1 MDKRLINT
9 LLRIFHSPDTRFTSG
24 GAISAFCTEYNLGV
38 RQGGGLV
45 FNDAHKA
52 EIGRIL
58 KGELGID
65 PATTTADSWHG
76 LGRAESLMLAKDE
89 KLTGRTVGDGRLR
102 VKALPGR
109 VLQVAGGS
117 WSLPDRADLGMD
129 LNAVLGNEI
138 GHDAL
143 LIIENLQ
150 TFDDVHIV
158 DSKVM
163 GNLSAHD
170 PLVIYRGDTQ
180 GGARVDAVHALVSG
194 TGLPVIAFVDFDPA
208 GLVIATGLP
217 RLDMVLA
224 PPLRDLAEI
233 IQARGIARRYLKQVA
248 MATHAMQRIQGDP
261 RAAPLWHVIH
271 AAGKAL
277 PQEYF
282 HRYER
287 QKCICSTCAEH
298 FEIGKMDADNI
309 TPGSQGGKTELG
321 CLFRPDP
328 RNTGHG

>member
-1 MDKRLINT
+1 MMDKRLINI

-24 GAISAFCTEYNLGV
+24 RAISAFCTEYNLGV
-38 RQGGGLV
+38 RQGSSLV
-45 FNDAHKA
+45 FNNAHKA

-65 PATTTADSWHG
+65 PSTTTADSWKG
-76 LGRAESLMLAKDE
+76 LGRAESLMLARDE
-89 KLTGRTVGDGRLR
+89 KFSGRTVGDGRLR

-109 VLQVAGGS
+109 ILQVAGDS
-117 WSLPDRADLGMD
+117 WSLPDRADLGLD
-129 LNAVLGNEI
+129 LNAVLGSEI

-150 TFDDVHIV
+150 TFDDIHTV
-158 DSKVM
+158 DPEVM
-163 GNLSAHD
+163 GNLSARD

-180 GGARVDAVHALVSG
+180 GGARADAVHALISG

-208 GLVIATGLP
+208 GLVIASGLP

-224 PPLRDLAEI
+224 PSLQDLAEI
-233 IQARGIARRYLKQVA
+233 IQARGIAKRYLEQVA
-248 MATHAMQRIQGDP
+248 MAAHAMQQIQGDA
-261 RAAPLWHVIH
+261 RIAPLWHVIH

-282 HRYER
+282 HRR
-287 QKCICSTCAEH
+287 SK
-298 FEIGKMDADNI
+298 
-309 TPGSQGGKTELG
+309 
-321 CLFRPDP
+321 
-328 RNTGHG
+328 

>member
-9 LLRIFHSPDTRFTSG
+9 LLRIFHSPDTRFASG
-24 GAISAFCTEYNLGV
+24 RAISAFCAEYNLGV
-38 RQGGGLV
+38 RQGSSLV

-65 PATTTADSWHG
+65 PATTTADSWKG
-76 LGRAESLMLAKDE
+76 LGRAESLMLARDE
-89 KLTGRTVGDGRLR
+89 KLTSRAVGDGRLR

-109 VLQVAGGS
+109 VLRVAGGR

-129 LNAVLGNEI
+129 LSAVLESEI

-143 LIIENLQ
+143 LIVENLQ
-150 TFDDVHIV
+150 TFDDIHTV
-158 DSKVM
+158 DSEVM
-163 GNLSAHD
+163 GNLTAHD

-180 GGARVDAVHALVSG
+180 GGARADAVHALVSG

-208 GLVIATGLP
+208 GLVIASGLP

-224 PPLRDLAEI
+224 PSLKELAEI
-233 IQARGIARRYLKQVA
+233 IQASGIAKRYLEQVA
-248 MATHAMQRIQGDP
+248 MAAHAMQRIQGDP
-261 RAAPLWHVIH
+261 RMAPLWRVIH

-282 HRYER
+282 HRHA
-287 QKCICSTCAEH
+287 K
-298 FEIGKMDADNI
+298 
-309 TPGSQGGKTELG
+309 
-321 CLFRPDP
+321 
-328 RNTGHG
+328 

>member
-1 MDKRLINT
+1 MMDKRLINT
-9 LLRIFHSPDTRFTSG
+9 LLRIFHSPETRFTSG
-24 GAISAFCTEYNLGV
+24 RAISDFCVEYNLGV
-38 RQGGGLV
+38 RRGNSLV

-65 PATTTADSWHG
+65 PSTTTADSWKG
-76 LGRAESLMLAKDE
+76 LGRAESLMLARDE
-89 KLTGRTVGDGRLR
+89 KLTSRTVGDHRLR

-129 LNAVLGNEI
+129 LNVVLGSEI

-150 TFDDVHIV
+150 TFDDIHAV
-158 DSKVM
+158 DSEVM
-163 GNLSAHD
+163 DNLTSHD
-170 PLVIYRGDTQ
+170 PLVIYRGDNQ
-180 GGARVDAVHALVSG
+180 GGARADAVHALISG

-208 GLVIATGLP
+208 GLIIASGLP

-224 PPLRDLAEI
+224 PPLQDLAEI
-233 IQARGIARRYLKQVA
+233 IQVSGIAKRYLEQVA
-248 MATHAMQRIQGDP
+248 MAAHAMQRIQGDA
-261 RAAPLWHVIH
+261 RMTPLWRVIH

-282 HRYER
+282 HRR
-287 QKCICSTCAEH
+287 SK
-298 FEIGKMDADNI
+298 
-309 TPGSQGGKTELG
+309 
-321 CLFRPDP
+321 
-328 RNTGHG
+328 